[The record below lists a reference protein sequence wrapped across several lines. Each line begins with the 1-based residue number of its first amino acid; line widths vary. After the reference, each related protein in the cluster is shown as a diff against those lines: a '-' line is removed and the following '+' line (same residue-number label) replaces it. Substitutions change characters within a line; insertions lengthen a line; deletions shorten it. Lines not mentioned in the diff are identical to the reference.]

1 MSNEFINITN
11 SIGKLYI
18 SIIMA
23 FFMVIFEIVM
33 YQNDMKKWNIKIY
46 IPLIVM
52 LLLFIYLYKTQ
63 AFIYDKDYLREMIE
77 HHSMAILTSQE
88 ILKKSTNE
96 NVKKLASNIITQQ
109 AQEINNMKKLLYS
122 L

>member
-1 MSNEFINITN
+1 
-11 SIGKLYI
+11 
-18 SIIMA
+18 
-23 FFMVIFEIVM
+23 
-33 YQNDMKKWNIKIY
+33 
-46 IPLIVM
+46 M